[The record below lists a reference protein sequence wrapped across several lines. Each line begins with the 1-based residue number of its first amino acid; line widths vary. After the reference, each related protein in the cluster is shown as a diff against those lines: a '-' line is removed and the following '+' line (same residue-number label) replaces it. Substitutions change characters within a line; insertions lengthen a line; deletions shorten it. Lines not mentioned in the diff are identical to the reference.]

1 VRRSLAV
8 CSLAVVLAGC
18 GSSGDTRGSS
28 HSPVRGT
35 IEALWR
41 GSGESVGLVSGT
53 SDYAAGTLRVSFL
66 VVGRDARPVS
76 RLRARVIVAR
86 SLGSKPFLRTEARL
100 EPIGPPG
107 AHEAAAGNVTGIYVA
122 RLAIARPGRYLLL
135 AQPIGG
141 TKRIGALGYLAVKRD
156 SATPAVGARAYP
168 SRTPTIASAHGRLAR
183 ITTATPPDRDLLRY
197 SVAQSLAAHR
207 PFVVVFAT
215 PQFCPSRTCG
225 PVVDVVQAVSRRFRG
240 RGIRFIHV
248 EIYAGNDPARGF
260 NEWVRQWH
268 LPSEPWVFLVG
279 ADGRIKAK
287 FEGSVSVAELAAA
300 VRNRLT

>member
-1 VRRSLAV
+1 VRRALAALPLV
-8 CSLAVVLAGC
+8 LVLAGC
-18 GSSGDTRGSS
+18 GSSGG
-28 HSPVRGT
+28 HSAPSASPAAGT
-35 IEALWR
+35 LQALWR

-53 SDYAAGTLRVSFL
+53 SDYAVGPFRVSFL
-66 VVGRDARPVS
+66 VVGRDARPVY
-76 RLRARVIVAR
+76 RPRATVFVAR
-86 SLGSKPFLRTEARL
+86 ALGAKPFLRAVARL

-107 AHEAAAGNVTGIYVA
+107 AHEAAFGEATRIYVA
-122 RLAIARPGRYLLL
+122 RLRIDRPGSYLVL

-141 TKRIGALGYLAVKRD
+141 KRIGALGNLVIKAV
-156 SATPAVGARAYP
+156 SASPAVGTRAYP
-168 SRTPTIASAHGRLAR
+168 SRTPTIASAQGDLAR
-183 ITTATPPDRDLLRY
+183 VTTSVPPDRDLLRF

-215 PQFCPSRTCG
+215 PKFCTSRTCG

-248 EIYAGNDPARGF
+248 EIYERNDPALGR
-260 NEWVRQWH
+260 NLWVRQWH

-287 FEGSVSVAELAAA
+287 FEGSVSVAELVAA
-300 VRNRLT
+300 VRSRLT